1 MSLLSD
7 PCGWDPYH
15 TQSLHLLE
23 HPVEDAMFREMVRA
37 TLYNEMLQCTA
48 MHNVS
53 RLMIQYTELPVP
65 HSFLSSCTM
74 DLVHII

>member
-7 PCGWDPYH
+7 PCGWDLYH

-23 HPVEDAMFREMVRA
+23 HPVQAAVFKGIVRA

-53 RLMIQYTELPVP
+53 RLMIQYTELPVS
-65 HSFLSSCTM
+65 HLFLTSCTM